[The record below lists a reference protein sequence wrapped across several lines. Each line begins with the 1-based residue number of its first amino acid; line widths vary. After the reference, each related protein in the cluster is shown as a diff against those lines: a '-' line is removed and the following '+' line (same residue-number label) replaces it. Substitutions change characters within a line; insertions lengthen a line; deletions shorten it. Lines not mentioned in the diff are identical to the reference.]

1 LLLRVARGEQAERA
15 PVWLLRQAGRYMKA
29 FRSYSDRLPFR
40 ERSETA
46 DIAVALS
53 LQPYEAFRPDG
64 VIMFSDILTPLPAL
78 GIDFDVIKGRG
89 PVIANPIGDAA
100 DVAALRPMTDPDVK
114 LPFVSEILGTLRR
127 EVCDATTVIGFVGTP
142 WTLAAYSIEGGAD
155 RHLRRT
161 KRMMFKDPAILEA
174 LLDHMTDALIEYMSY
189 QIASGAQ
196 IMQLFD
202 SWAHH
207 LSPAQFERFSLP
219 YIERAIAELRR
230 RHPDTPLAVYVNGC
244 GGKLDVLQRTC
255 TADVVGVD
263 WGVTMQDA
271 RQAMGSDRTLQ
282 GNVDPMT
289 LFSGDEAAITEAVHA
304 CLSAGASD
312 GAGGG
317 GRHILNVGHG
327 VIQQTPEEAVAHF
340 VKLAREAKPSQA
352 PTAGAVKASVAA

>member
-1 LLLRVARGEQAERA
+1 MQRCCASGMADGSAAGSRDPLLLRVARGEQAERA

-161 KRMMFKDPAILEA
+161 KRLMFKDPAILEA
-174 LLDHMTDALIEYMSY
+174 LLDHMTDALIE
-189 QIASGAQ
+189 
-196 IMQLFD
+196 
-202 SWAHH
+202 
-207 LSPAQFERFSLP
+207 
-219 YIERAIAELRR
+219 
-230 RHPDTPLAVYVNGC
+230 
-244 GGKLDVLQRTC
+244 
-255 TADVVGVD
+255 
-263 WGVTMQDA
+263 
-271 RQAMGSDRTLQ
+271 
-282 GNVDPMT
+282 
-289 LFSGDEAAITEAVHA
+289 
-304 CLSAGASD
+304 
-312 GAGGG
+312 
-317 GRHILNVGHG
+317 
-327 VIQQTPEEAVAHF
+327 
-340 VKLAREAKPSQA
+340 
-352 PTAGAVKASVAA
+352 